1 MHTLPKSQ
9 EKRYLSNFVTFDA
22 KRSWEQLFFVNFTID
37 FCKWVTPPGSFL
49 TVGAFV
55 YKTEHNY
62 DFFQISQLCSVFLYY
77 INFCSDCYNL
87 FFQLHS
93 YAFLFSCHS

>member
-1 MHTLPKSQ
+1 M
-9 EKRYLSNFVTFDA
+9 LSRKDRKYVICQILSLLIQSEV
-22 KRSWEQLFFVNFTID
+22 RSNYFFVNFTID

-49 TVGAFV
+49 TTSAFV
-55 YKTEHNY
+55 HKMEHNCEI
-62 DFFQISQLCSVFLYY
+62 FQVSQLCSVFLY

-93 YAFLFSCHS
+93 YAFSFSCHS